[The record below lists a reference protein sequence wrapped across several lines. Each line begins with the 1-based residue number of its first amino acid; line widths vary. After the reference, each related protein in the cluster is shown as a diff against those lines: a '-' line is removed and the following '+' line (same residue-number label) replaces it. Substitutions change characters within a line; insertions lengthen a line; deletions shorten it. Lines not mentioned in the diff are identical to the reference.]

1 MLSRKKGTE
10 GISAP
15 VGDPSGFNQIANGTI
30 ITGEISTSGDIR
42 IDGKLK
48 GNITAQGRVVVGRTG
63 EILGDIVCTNLDI
76 EGNVVGNIR
85 VAELMSLKETANI
98 KGDIQTKKLY
108 IEPGA
113 IFTGTCDMSSSA
125 ASKVAAPQSRS

>member
-10 GISAP
+10 KAATAP
-15 VGDPSGFNQIANGTI
+15 AGAPTSFNQIANGTV
-30 ITGEISTSGDIR
+30 ITGEIRTSGDIR

-48 GNITAQGRVVVGRTG
+48 GNISAQGRLVIGKTG
-63 EILGDIVCTNLDI
+63 EIVGDIICNNLDV
-76 EGNVVGNIR
+76 EGNIVGNVK

-98 KGDIQTKKLY
+98 EGDIITKKLY

-113 IFTGTCDMSSSA
+113 VFTGSCDMSSQV
-125 ASKVAAPQSRS
+125 KTVQPQKPKA